1 MSVDLKT
8 KYLGLE
14 LKNPLVIAACP
25 LSDSLDNLRRIEEAG
40 AAAVVFHSLFE
51 EQITHDEVEVSRVYD
66 RGTEIY
72 AESLSWFPEMDDY
85 RLGPKDYLE
94 KIADAKKKLEI
105 PVIGSLNGTSAGGWI
120 RYAKLIEEAGADALE
135 LNVYLI
141 AADIDSSGEEIES
154 RYVDLVSAVKQ
165 NTSIPLAVKV
175 GPYFSSP
182 GHMAKKLVQAG
193 ADGLVLF
200 NRFLQPDVE
209 LESLEISPHL
219 VLSTPY
225 EALLPLR
232 WIAILHG
239 RLNASLA
246 LTSGLHDYQGLVKAV
261 MAGADVGMVASV
273 LYAKGMGHITED
285 ARRLPPVDDGKRVR
299 FGGAAQRQ
307 HEPAELS
314 EPRSVRARQLHEGA
328 YVVHGG
334 ADLATRSPRM
344 SDKVSNSKLHVLF
357 YPQSVAVV
365 GASSRLGT
373 VGNDIFHNLLFNG
386 FNGCVYPINPKSKS
400 ILGVHAYACLADV
413 LGPVDLGV
421 LIIPASGCCESS
433 MRRSPRASRGW

>member
-1 MSVDLKT
+1 MSVNLKT

-182 GHMAKKLVQAG
+182 GHMAKKLVQA
-193 ADGLVLF
+193 A
-200 NRFLQPDVE
+200 PTAWC
-209 LESLEISPHL
+209 SSI
-219 VLSTPY
+219 
-225 EALLPLR
+225 
-232 WIAILHG
+232 
-239 RLNASLA
+239 
-246 LTSGLHDYQGLVKAV
+246 
-261 MAGADVGMVASV
+261 
-273 LYAKGMGHITED
+273 
-285 ARRLPPVDDGKRVR
+285 
-299 FGGAAQRQ
+299 
-307 HEPAELS
+307 
-314 EPRSVRARQLHEGA
+314 
-328 YVVHGG
+328 
-334 ADLATRSPRM
+334 
-344 SDKVSNSKLHVLF
+344 
-357 YPQSVAVV
+357 
-365 GASSRLGT
+365 ASSSRT
-373 VGNDIFHNLLFNG
+373 WSWKVWRF
-386 FNGCVYPINPKSKS
+386 
-400 ILGVHAYACLADV
+400 
-413 LGPVDLGV
+413 
-421 LIIPASGCCESS
+421 
-433 MRRSPRASRGW
+433 RRTWY